1 MDNFGIV
8 IQARM
13 NSSRLPGKVL
23 MDFCGKPMLLFQIDV
38 LKRFNLDAKI
48 VVATTKNPK
57 DDAVEVFCRQYELP
71 YLRGSEE
78 NVFQRFCR
86 AAEQFKFDHIVRLTG
101 DNPLPN
107 YNIIKTCIDEHRKHL
122 PDLTSTRSIHPDHF
136 VERYV
141 PKGSSVDVIN
151 SQTLL
156 DIDKSKLDD
165 FQHEHVIP
173 VFFDNDCEI
182 VLVKDFAFLEAA
194 YSVDTA
200 EDFKRVSSLAQ
211 SLIDRN
217 CLLRELGL
225 KTVEEKIV

>member
-38 LKRFNLDAKI
+38 LKRFNLGAKI
-48 VVATTKNPK
+48 VVATTENPL
-57 DDAVEVFCRQYELP
+57 DDDVEALCRNHGIP

-78 NVFQRFCR
+78 NVFHRFCR
-86 AAEQFKFDHIVRLTG
+86 VAEQFEFDHIVRLTG

-107 YNIIKTCIDEHRKHL
+107 YQIIKTCMDEHCKRL
-122 PDLTSTRSIHPDHF
+122 PYLTSTRRIHPDHF
-136 VERYV
+136 VERYA

-156 DIDKSKLDD
+156 RIDRDRLDN
-165 FQHEHVIP
+165 FQREHVVP
-173 VFFDNDCEI
+173 VFFDHSYEI
-182 VLVKDFAFLEAA
+182 ALVKDFIFLEAV
-194 YSVDTA
+194 YTVDTA
-200 EDFKRVSSLAQ
+200 ENFESVSSYAQ
-211 SLIDRN
+211 SLIDRD
-217 CLLRELGL
+217 CLLNELGFV
-225 KTVEEKIV
+225 KTEKESV